1 MHRNMAEAENRP
13 LPIVVLIS
21 GRGSNLGSIMDAC
34 ATGRLPVEIRAVV
47 CNRPDAPGL
56 QRPALAGIRTVV
68 IDHTCYPDRAAF
80 DRALRA
86 TIDSFRPGLL
96 VLAGFMRILTPEFV
110 AHYRGRILNI
120 HPSLLPA
127 FPGLNTH
134 QRALDAGSK
143 QAGATIHFVTG
154 TVDGGPAVL
163 QARVPVRENDT
174 AATLAERVLEQEHR
188 LYPLAI
194 RWFAEGRLSLDKDGQ
209 ALMDGQRLERPLQ
222 LAADSEACA

>member
-1 MHRNMAEAENRP
+1 MDEAANRS

-34 ATGRLPVEIRAVV
+34 AAGRLPVEIRAVIS
-47 CNRPDAPGL
+47 NRPDAPGL

-80 DRALRA
+80 DRALQL

-120 HPSLLPA
+120 HPSLLPE

-134 QRALDAGSK
+134 QRALDAGSR

-154 TVDGGPAVL
+154 EIDGGPAVL
-163 QARVPVRENDT
+163 QTRVPVLENDT
-174 AATLAERVLEQEHR
+174 AAILAERVLEQEHR
-188 LYPLAI
+188 IYPLAI
-194 RWFAEGRLSLDKDGQ
+194 RWFAEGRLSLDEDGRVM
-209 ALMDGQRLERPLQ
+209 LDGRQLQRPLL
-222 LAADSEACA
+222 LAADSETCT